1 MSSEPPPTAVLEPPP
16 AYFGAA
22 MLSRFGALYHL
33 AGVGRGLAR
42 IRLEAHAAAKI
53 RDAAALGPVV
63 YLLPRRS
70 ALDHLALNATLAGSE
85 LPLSAWSPGIST
97 RWWQPLGEAWRGLAE
112 RLRPGAPDPV
122 RSGWIRD
129 ALCAGYALTLYRD
142 PRPGWIP
149 WLQAPPPEVIVPL
162 LGSIDDRSVQVV
174 PVEIVWNRA
183 PESASL
189 LTRFFQGVAARP
201 GTLRRLWRLWRG
213 ADAFVQIGDPID
225 LSTLQERVD
234 RARLPGVL
242 VRMAARSLNQ
252 ETKLVRGPRLLPHR
266 VMKRRVLNTPPIREL
281 AQREAAAQGTTEAAA
296 QRKIA
301 REYDRIAAN
310 FSWGTIKL
318 LHLVLRPLWTKVFSG
333 VDVRPADLEHLR
345 EAMRDGTPI
354 LIPCHKSHFDYLL
367 LSWALYDNDM
377 IVPHVIAGMNMA
389 VWPISIILR
398 GAGGF
403 FIKRSFSGD
412 RLFPPLFS
420 RYLRELIRQ
429 EYPIEFFIEGGRT
442 RSGKLLSPRLGV
454 LSMVMEAAS
463 MRRRGREVTILP
475 MAFAYEQIAEERAY
489 TRERRGRSKR
499 PESLG
504 QILRASSVLRHRYG
518 RAYLRVGAP
527 IRCGPLVD
535 ATDEQPDWTD
545 RDPELARAQLRHLGE
560 QIVHRIGTVVVLL
573 PTSVVALGLLAH
585 HRRAI
590 RHAELMERMER
601 FASLITSLGAP
612 RAASLDRFEQAVTGA
627 LDRFLHQGMIEELEH
642 LGERIWSVIPEERL
656 ALDFHKNQVLHYLAP
671 AGLAAIALRTAE
683 AGGIEPD
690 TLLEP
695 FTFLQRL
702 WRREFVGDPDL
713 SPEASLHQGLDDLE
727 LHGAIQRDPQGRIVE
742 LDPAR
747 IGEIYALFLPLL
759 EAYVLVLRAD
769 PLPPMPSAVE
779 LARVLLERQSTW
791 IERGAI
797 TRPEA
802 LSIETLKN
810 AIAVLREDGVV
821 EVGPDERVRVDGA
834 AAGGHLESMEAMVDT

>member
-1 MSSEPPPTAVLEPPP
+1 
-16 AYFGAA
+16 
-22 MLSRFGALYHL
+22 MLSRFGALYYL
-33 AGVGRGLAR
+33 SGVARGLSR
-42 IRLEAHAAAKI
+42 IRLEEHAATKI
-53 RDAAALGPVV
+53 RDASERGPVV

-70 ALDHLALNATLAGSE
+70 ALDHLALNAAIVGSK
-85 LPLSAWSPGIST
+85 LPLSAWSPGVST
-97 RWWQPLGEAWRGLAE
+97 RWWQPVGIAWRGLWS
-112 RLRPGAPDPV
+112 RIRRGVPDPV
-122 RSGWIRD
+122 RSGWIRE
-129 ALCAGYALTLYRD
+129 ALRAGHALTLYRD
-142 PRPGWIP
+142 PRPGWLSWRQP
-149 WLQAPPPEVIVPL
+149 APTEVIVPL
-162 LGSIDDRSVQVV
+162 LEAVDARPVQVV

-189 LTRFFQGVAARP
+189 LTRFFQGIAARP

-213 ADAFVQIGDPID
+213 ADAFVQVGDPID
-225 LSTLQERVD
+225 LGALQERVP
-234 RARLPGVL
+234 RARLSGVL
-242 VRMAARSLNQ
+242 LRMAARSLNQ

-266 VMKRRVLNTPPIREL
+266 AMKRRVLHTPPIREL
-281 AQREAAAQGTTEAAA
+281 AKQEAQIQGITEGSA
-296 QRKIA
+296 RRRIA

-310 FSWGTIKL
+310 FSWSTIKL
-318 LHLVLRPLWTKVFSG
+318 LHLVLRPLWTRVFSG

-345 EAMRDGTPI
+345 RAMRDGTPI

-367 LSWALYDNDM
+367 LSWALYDNDL

-389 VWPISIILR
+389 VWPISIVLR

-442 RSGKLLSPRLGV
+442 RSGKLLPPRLGV
-454 LSMVMEAAS
+454 LSMVLEAAS
-463 MRRRGREVTILP
+463 VRRRGREVTLLP

-527 IRCGPLVD
+527 ILCGPLVD
-535 ATDEQPDWTD
+535 ATGDQPGWADRAPEQ
-545 RDPELARAQLRHLGE
+545 RQARLEHLGA
-560 QIVHRIGTVVVLL
+560 QIVHRISTVVVLL

-590 RHAELMERMER
+590 RHTELMERLER
-601 FASLITSLGAP
+601 LASLITSLGAP
-612 RAASLDRFEQAVTGA
+612 RAASLDRFEQAITGA
-627 LDRFLHQGMIEELEH
+627 LDRFLLQGMIEELDH

-671 AGLAAIALRTAE
+671 AGMAAIALRTAE
-683 AGGIEPD
+683 GSTIEPD

-695 FTFLQRL
+695 FIFIQRL

-713 SPEASLHQGLDDLE
+713 SPADALHQGLDDLE
-727 LHGAIQRDPQGRIVE
+727 IHGAIQRDPRARIVE
-742 LDPAR
+742 IDPVR

-769 PLPPMPSAVE
+769 HLPPMPTATD
-779 LARVLLERQSTW
+779 LARALLEEQAAW
-791 IERGAI
+791 VERGVI

-810 AIAVLREDGVV
+810 AIAILREDGVV
-821 EVGPDERVRVDGA
+821 EVGPDERLRVDGA
-834 AAGGHLESMEAMVDT
+834 AAGGHLEGMEAMVGT